1 MTKKYFY
8 PLFFLLFNLS
18 AQAQN
23 YTVLG
28 SSAPFSGCNCFTVT
42 PDAGNQAGAFFQ
54 NNSINLNN
62 SFDFT
67 FNVFLGCN
75 GSGGADGLMFVL
87 TSNPNGLGNPGE
99 GLGYAGSNQ
108 PFSIAVEFD
117 TWQNGSPANDPGY
130 DHIGINSGGQYS
142 HNLAAPVPALAS
154 QGNVDDCGWH
164 TVRVVWNVNSNT
176 LYVFFDGALRQ
187 QIVIPNIVGNYF
199 GGNPVVN
206 WGWSAATGGGT
217 NLQQVCMLSQ
227 SNWVAGSNYQ
237 SCDLAVPFQDVSTSN
252 AGSVASW
259 AWSFGDGGTST
270 LQNPTHTYPGT
281 GTYTASLTI
290 TDINGCTNT
299 YSHPI
304 TINPPITLTPT
315 LTPPPC
321 NGGSNGQV
329 SVSASGGFGPAAGLG
344 GYTYSWNGGAVSGPT
359 YIGASAGT
367 YTVSATDGVC
377 TASAQ
382 YTLSQPPPLSA
393 VVTHTDAS
401 CGINNGTAT
410 ITISGGTAP
419 YVNISWAGT
428 YFGSSVSGLAPG
440 LYIADF
446 DDANGCS
453 ALLQYS
459 VTIGS
464 LPCGYNFSTSSTPV
478 SCFGGSNGT
487 ATLTATGGA
496 PPYNINWSNGGSGP
510 TISGLSAG
518 TYTYNYSNG
527 SGYSTSGTVTVNQP
541 GAPMVANLNAI
552 DMSCANT
559 NDGQAIASVLSGGN
573 APYNYAW
580 SNGAPN
586 NAVASNLSAGS
597 ITVTVT
603 DVPGCSATA
612 TAVVTGPPTLSLNI
626 TSVNDSCFQSQTGSA
641 TANVSGGNAPYL
653 YSWSNISSAQTNL
666 SLGVGNYTVTVTDDK
681 GCTISGST
689 SINQPTATTH
699 TLSSTNVLCNGS
711 STGSISINASGGTGA
726 FTFTWNP
733 ATVSGSSPTGLAA
746 GQYNV
751 TIADAN
757 NCQRFDSVIIT
768 QPALPFTVTSSHTDV
783 TCHGAANGSL
793 TLNVSGGS
801 IPYSYLGNNVPAG
814 SSTLPGLAPNTYA
827 GNVIDGN
834 GCIVSISETISQPGP
849 QSLTMSSTATTCNG
863 GNDGTATANF
873 VNATGVVNYTWSSA
887 QSGATISGLVA
898 NIYTVTAIDQ
908 NACTLIDSTSVN
920 QPAAPLMT
928 VTVTDATCF
937 GGNGIAVANPVGAGA
952 FTYTWSGIGATTQ
965 TVNLPAGNYTV
976 SAADAA
982 LCNQTAAFTVNE
994 PSDIS
999 IAESHTDLDCFGDTD
1014 GDITLTTSGGIGPNY
1029 TYNWSP
1035 NVSTNNLASLLAA
1048 GAYDIT
1054 VTDQA
1059 NCAKTITVTLTQPAL
1074 PLTINIQ
1081 SSNVSCFGANDGSI
1095 TLITSGATAPYNY
1108 SWNPNVST
1116 TNSASSLSPALYN
1129 ITVTDLNGCSL
1140 VPSVT
1145 ISEPNQPLTLTPVQT
1160 DLSCFQSNDGI
1171 ASVSVTGGSFPYSYA
1186 WTPNISSG
1194 NSASGLAAGGYT
1206 VTVTDN
1212 NGCTNTETFT
1222 LTQPTLLTAT
1232 ESHTDVL
1239 CNGDSTG
1246 DINITVNGGNPG
1258 AGYTYQWNPN
1268 VSSTNSVSSIGAGTY
1283 NVTVIDANGC
1293 TLLQT
1298 AVVTEPTALNLNAI
1312 TTDALCFGEASGLIL
1327 STASGGVQSY
1337 TYTATIN
1344 NVDFISSQTG
1354 QFSALVAGNYT
1365 VIVVDMNNCIT
1376 STSAQINEPSALT
1389 ATLTA
1394 TDAVCYNAADGQL
1407 NVTPIGGTAGYVF
1420 DLSNG
1425 DNNNTGIFGGLIA
1438 GSYSVT
1444 ITDNNGCTITDSA
1457 LISEPDSVIVSVN
1470 PNPAQVDLGS
1480 TVQLT
1485 STTNQSGTLTYTWLP
1500 AFGLS
1505 CYDCAAPVFDGVY
1518 TQQYS
1523 IIVTNAAGC
1532 TGSYNFD
1539 VIVNPDYSVFIPNA
1553 FTPNGDGANDTWQ
1566 IFGNLSAIKQLTL
1579 QVFNRIGEKVYE
1591 TNDINFAW
1599 NPNADGYKGSDLPT
1613 GVYVYTVQI
1622 VWLDN
1627 HSDSEYK
1634 GSLTIIR

>member
-1 MTKKYFY
+1 MKNKYV
-8 PLFFLLFNLS
+8 LLLLLFMWSTSIN
-18 AQAQN
+18 AQN

-28 SSAPFSGCNCFTVT
+28 SSAPFGGCNCFTVT

-62 SFDFT
+62 SFDYT

-99 GLGYAGSNQ
+99 GLGYAGGNQ
-108 PFSIAVEFD
+108 PYSIAVEFD
-117 TWQNGSPANDPGY
+117 TWANGSPANDPGY
-130 DHIGINSGGQYS
+130 DHVGINSGGQYN
-142 HNLAAPVPALAS
+142 HNLAAPVPALVS
-154 QGNVDDCGWH
+154 QANVDDCAWH
-164 TVRVVWNVNSNT
+164 NVRVVWNVNTNT
-176 LYVFFDGALRQ
+176 LSVYFDGVLRQ
-187 QIVIPNIVGNYF
+187 QLVIPNIVGNYF

-237 SCDLAVPFQDVSTSN
+237 SCELTVPFQDVSTSN
-252 AGSVASW
+252 AGSVTSW

-270 LQNPTHTYPGT
+270 LQNPTHTYPGI

-304 TINPPITLTPT
+304 TINPPISLTPT
-315 LTPPPC
+315 LNPPPC

-329 SVSASGGFGPAAGLG
+329 SVSASGGFGAAAGLG

-393 VVTHTDAS
+393 VVSHTDAS
-401 CGINNGTAT
+401 CGLNNGTAT

-464 LPCGYNFSTSSTPV
+464 LPCGYTFSTSSTPV

-496 PPYNINWSNGGSGP
+496 PPYNINWSNGGTGP
-510 TISGLSAG
+510 TISGLTAG
-518 TYTYNYSNG
+518 VYTYNYSNG
-527 SGYSTSGTVTVNQP
+527 SGYSTSGSVTVNQP
-541 GAPMVANLNAI
+541 GAAMVADLNAI

-573 APYNYAW
+573 APYNYTW
-580 SNGAPN
+580 SNGAAN
-586 NAVASNLSAGS
+586 NPVASNLSAGP
-597 ITVTVT
+597 ITVTIT
-603 DVPGCSATA
+603 DAPGCTASASA
-612 TAVVTGPPTLSLNI
+612 LVTGPPTLSLTI
-626 TSVNDSCFQSQTGSA
+626 SAVNDSCFQSQTGSA

-666 SLGVGNYTVTVTDDK
+666 SLGIGSYTVTVTDDK
-681 GCTISGST
+681 GCTISAST
-689 SINQPTATTH
+689 SINEPTAISH
-699 TLSSTNVLCNGS
+699 SINATNVLCNGS
-711 STGSISINASGGTGA
+711 ATGTITVLASGGTGA
-726 FTFTWNP
+726 ITYTWNP
-733 ATVSGSSPTGLAA
+733 ATASGSNPTGLAA
-746 GQYNV
+746 GLYQV

-757 NCQRFDSVIIT
+757 NCQQLDSIVIT
-768 QPALPFTVTSSHTDV
+768 QPASPFTVTTSHTNV
-783 TCHGAANGSL
+783 TCNGAANGTL
-793 TLNVSGGS
+793 TINVSGGTA
-801 IPYSYLGNNVPAG
+801 PYSYLGNNIPAG
-814 SSTLPGLAPNTYA
+814 TTTLPGLVPNTYA
-827 GNVIDGN
+827 GNVTDAN
-834 GCIVSISETISQPGP
+834 NCLVAISETITEPGP
-849 QSLTMSSTATTCNG
+849 QSLTMSSTPTTCNG
-863 GNDGTATANF
+863 GNDGTATSNF
-873 VNATGVVNYTWSSA
+873 VNASGAVNYVWSNT

-898 NIYTVTAIDQ
+898 NTYSVTATDQ
-908 NACTLIDSTSVN
+908 NACTLSATIAVS
-920 QPAAPLMT
+920 QPAAPSMT
-928 VTVTDATCF
+928 VAVTDATCF
-937 GGNGIAVANPVGAGA
+937 GGNGIAVANPSGGGP
-952 FTYTWSGIGATTQ
+952 FTYIWSSSAATTQ
-965 TVNLPAGNYTV
+965 SVNLPAGVYTV
-976 SAADAA
+976 SAADAS
-982 LCNQTAAFTVNE
+982 LCNQTATFTINE
-994 PSDIS
+994 PSDIL
-999 IAESHTDLDCFGDTD
+999 ITETHTNLDCFGDTD
-1014 GDITLTTSGGIGPNY
+1014 GDIVLTPSGGTGPNY
-1029 TYNWSP
+1029 SYAWSP
-1035 NVSTNNLASLLAA
+1035 NVSSNNLASLLAA
-1048 GAYDIT
+1048 GVYDIT

-1059 NCAKTITVTLTQPAL
+1059 NCTKAITITLIEPAQ

-1095 TLITSGATAPYNY
+1095 TLTTSGATAPYSY
-1108 SWNPNVST
+1108 SWNPNVSA
-1116 TNSASSLSPALYN
+1116 TNTASNLSPALYS

-1140 VPSVT
+1140 VPTVN

-1171 ASVSVTGGSFPYSYA
+1171 ASVNVTGGSFPYLYVWS
-1186 WTPNISSG
+1186 PGSSVT
-1194 NSASGLAAGGYT
+1194 NSASGLAAGNYS

-1212 NGCTNTETFT
+1212 NGCTNSENFT
-1222 LTQPTLLTAT
+1222 LTEPTALTAST
-1232 ESHTDVL
+1232 THTDVL
-1239 CNGDSTG
+1239 CNGDATG
-1246 DINITVNGGNPG
+1246 DIQLTVSGGTVG

-1268 VSSTNSVSSIGAGTY
+1268 VSTTNSVSSLGAGTY
-1283 NVTVIDANGC
+1283 NVTVVDANGC
-1293 TLLQT
+1293 TLQQT
-1298 AVVTEPTALNLNAI
+1298 AVVTEPPLLTVGALPIDASCFGEATGQIAATALGGTPNYTYTATLNNVDFVSSQNGQFSSLIAGSYTVLVVDI
-1312 TTDALCFGEASGLIL
+1312 NNCIASTTTQINEPAALTAGVATTDALC
-1327 STASGGVQSY
+1327 
-1337 TYTATIN
+1337 
-1344 NVDFISSQTG
+1344 
-1354 QFSALVAGNYT
+1354 
-1365 VIVVDMNNCIT
+1365 
-1376 STSAQINEPSALT
+1376 
-1389 ATLTA
+1389 
-1394 TDAVCYNAADGQL
+1394 YNASNGQL
-1407 NVTPIGGTAGYVF
+1407 DVLGMGGTAGYTF

-1425 DNNNTGIFGGLIA
+1425 ETNTSGNFTGLAA
-1438 GSYSVT
+1438 GAYSVT
-1444 ITDNNGCTITDSA
+1444 VTDNNGCSLSDNVVIG
-1457 LISEPDSVIVSVN
+1457 EPDSVTVAVN

-1480 TVQLT
+1480 TIQLN
-1485 STTNQSGTLTYTWLP
+1485 SVTNQSGAHAYSWLP

-1518 TQQYS
+1518 TQQYTVT
-1523 IIVTNAAGC
+1523 VTNTDGC
-1532 TGSYNFD
+1532 SGAYSFD
-1539 VIVNPDYSVFIPNA
+1539 VIVIPDYSIFIPNA

-1566 IFGNLSAIKQLTL
+1566 LFGNLTAIKQLTI
-1579 QVFNRIGEKVYE
+1579 QVFNRIGEKVFE

-1599 NPNADGYKGSDLPT
+1599 NPNVGGYKGSDLPS
-1613 GVYVYTVQI
+1613 GVYVYTAQI

-1627 HSDSEYK
+1627 HSDSAYK

>member
-1 MTKKYFY
+1 
-8 PLFFLLFNLS
+8 
-18 AQAQN
+18 
-23 YTVLG
+23 
-28 SSAPFSGCNCFTVT
+28 
-42 PDAGNQAGAFFQ
+42 
-54 NNSINLNN
+54 
-62 SFDFT
+62 
-67 FNVFLGCN
+67 
-75 GSGGADGLMFVL
+75 MFVL

-99 GLGYAGSNQ
+99 GLGYAGGNQ
-108 PFSIAVEFD
+108 PYSIAVEFD
-117 TWQNGSPANDPGY
+117 TWANGSPANDPGY
-130 DHIGINSGGQYS
+130 DHIGINSGGQYN
-142 HNLAAPVPALAS
+142 HNLAAPVPALVS
-154 QGNVDDCGWH
+154 QANVDDCAWH
-164 TVRVVWNVNSNT
+164 TVRVVWNVNTNT
-176 LYVFFDGALRQ
+176 LSVYFDGVLRQ
-187 QIVIPNIVGNYF
+187 QLVIPNIVGNYF

-237 SCDLAVPFQDVSTSN
+237 SCELTVPFQDVSTSN

-290 TDINGCTNT
+290 TDVNGCTNT

-315 LTPPPC
+315 LNPPPC

-401 CGINNGTAT
+401 CGLNNGTAT

-464 LPCGYNFSTSSTPV
+464 LPCGYTFSTSSTPV

-496 PPYNINWSNGGSGP
+496 PPYNINWSNGGTGP
-510 TISGLSAG
+510 TISGLTAG
-518 TYTYNYSNG
+518 VYTYNYSNG
-527 SGYSTSGTVTVNQP
+527 SGYNTSGSVTVNQP
-541 GAPMVANLNAI
+541 GAAMVADLNAI

-580 SNGAPN
+580 SNGAAN
-586 NAVASNLSAGS
+586 NPVASNLSAGP
-597 ITVTVT
+597 ITVTIT
-603 DVPGCSATA
+603 DAPGCTASASA
-612 TAVVTGPPTLSLNI
+612 LVTGPPTLSLTI
-626 TSVNDSCFQSQTGSA
+626 SAVNDSCFQSQTGSA

-666 SLGVGNYTVTVTDDK
+666 SLGVGSYTVTVTDDK
-681 GCTISGST
+681 GCTISAST
-689 SINQPTATTH
+689 SISEPTALSH
-699 TLSSTNVLCNGS
+699 TISATNVLCNGS
-711 STGSISINASGGTGA
+711 ATGTITVLASGGTGA
-726 FTFTWNP
+726 ITYNWNP
-733 ATVSGSSPTGLAA
+733 ATASGSNPTGLAA
-746 GQYNV
+746 GSYQV

-757 NCQRFDSVIIT
+757 NCQRLDSIVIT
-768 QPALPFTVTSSHTDV
+768 QPASPFTVTASHTNV
-783 TCHGAANGSL
+783 TCNGAANGSL
-793 TLNVSGGS
+793 TINVSGGTA
-801 IPYSYLGNNVPAG
+801 PYSYLGNNIPAG
-814 SSTLPGLAPNTYA
+814 TTTLPGLAPNTYA
-827 GNVIDGN
+827 GNVTDAN
-834 GCIVSISETISQPGP
+834 NCVVAISETITEPGP
-849 QSLTMSSTATTCNG
+849 QSLTMSSTPTTCNG

-873 VNATGVVNYTWSSA
+873 VNATGAVNYVWSNT

-898 NIYTVTAIDQ
+898 NTYSVTATDQ
-908 NACTLIDSTSVN
+908 NTCTLSATVAVS
-920 QPAAPLMT
+920 QPAAPSMT
-928 VTVTDATCF
+928 VAITDATCF
-937 GGNGIAVANPVGAGA
+937 GGTGTAVANPSGGGP
-952 FTYTWSGIGATTQ
+952 FTYTWSSSAANTQ
-965 TVNLPAGNYTV
+965 TVNLPAGVYTV

-982 LCNQTAAFTVNE
+982 LCNQTASFTINE
-994 PSDIS
+994 PSDIL
-999 IAESHTDLDCFGDTD
+999 IAETHTNLDCFGDTD
-1014 GDITLTTSGGIGPNY
+1014 GDIVLTPSGGTGPNY

-1035 NVSTNNLASLLAA
+1035 NVSSNNLASLLAA
-1048 GAYDIT
+1048 GVYDIT
-1054 VTDQA
+1054 VTDLA
-1059 NCAKTITVTLTQPAL
+1059 NCTKEITITLTQPAQ

-1095 TLITSGATAPYNY
+1095 TLTTTGATAPYSY
-1108 SWNPNVST
+1108 SWNPNVSA
-1116 TNSASSLSPALYN
+1116 TNTASSLSPALYS
-1129 ITVTDLNGCSL
+1129 ITVTDFNGCSL
-1140 VPSVT
+1140 VPTVT
-1145 ISEPNQPLTLTPVQT
+1145 ISEPNQPLTLTPAQT

-1171 ASVSVTGGSFPYSYA
+1171 ASVSVTGGSFPYLYVWS
-1186 WTPNISSG
+1186 PVSSVS
-1194 NSASGLAAGGYT
+1194 NSASGLAAGSYS

-1212 NGCTNTETFT
+1212 NGCTNSENFT
-1222 LTQPTLLTAT
+1222 LTEPAALTAST
-1232 ESHTDVL
+1232 THTDVL
-1239 CNGDSTG
+1239 CNGDATG
-1246 DINITVNGGNPG
+1246 DILLTVSGGTVG

-1268 VSSTNSVSSIGAGTY
+1268 VSTTNSVNSVGAGTY
-1283 NVTVIDANGC
+1283 NVTVVDANGC

-1298 AVVTEPTALNLNAI
+1298 AVVAEPPLLTVSALP
-1312 TTDALCFGEASGLIL
+1312 TDASCFGEASGQI
-1327 STASGGVQSY
+1327 TATALGGTPNY

-1344 NVDFISSQTG
+1344 NVDFVSSQNG
-1354 QFSALVAGNYT
+1354 QFPSLTAGSYT
-1365 VIVVDMNNCIT
+1365 VLVVDLNNCIA
-1376 STSAQINEPSALT
+1376 STTAQINEPAALI
-1389 ATLTA
+1389 ATVGT
-1394 TDAVCYNAADGQL
+1394 TDALCYNASNGQL
-1407 NVTPIGGTAGYVF
+1407 DVLPLGGTAGYTF

-1425 DNNNTGIFGGLIA
+1425 ESNSSGNFTGLAA
-1438 GSYSVT
+1438 GAYSVT
-1444 ITDNNGCTITDSA
+1444 VTDNNGCSLTDNA
-1457 LISEPDSVIVSVN
+1457 VIGEPDSVTVAVN
-1470 PNPAQVDLGS
+1470 PNPAKVDLGS
-1480 TVQLT
+1480 TIQLN
-1485 STTNQSGTLTYTWLP
+1485 SVTNQSGALTYSWLP

-1518 TQQYS
+1518 TQQYTLT
-1523 IIVTNAAGC
+1523 VTNTDGC
-1532 TGSYNFD
+1532 SGAYSFD
-1539 VIVNPDYSVFIPNA
+1539 VIVIPDYSIFIPNA

-1566 IFGNLSAIKQLTL
+1566 LFGNLTAIKQVTI
-1579 QVFNRIGEKVYE
+1579 QVFNRIGEKVFE

-1599 NPNADGYKGSDLPT
+1599 NPNVDGYKGGDLPT
-1613 GVYVYTVQI
+1613 GVYVYTAQI